1 VRYKGSLEWQKMM
14 RDVKEIV
21 PKFAIFILKLMLLND
36 LANVPILM
44 HAIN

>member
-1 VRYKGSLEWQKMM
+1 VRYKGNLEWQNIMQ
-14 RDVKEIV
+14 DVNEIV

-36 LANVPILM
+36 LANVPVLM